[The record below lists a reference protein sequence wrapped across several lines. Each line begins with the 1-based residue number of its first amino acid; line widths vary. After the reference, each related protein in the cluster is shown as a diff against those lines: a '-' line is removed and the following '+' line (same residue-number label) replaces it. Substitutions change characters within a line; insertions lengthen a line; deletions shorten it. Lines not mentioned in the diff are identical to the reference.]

1 MFSRRINEELE
12 LRPVDE
18 RYAEELTALVR
29 RDIAHL
35 KPWMPWATERY
46 SVEDAREFIRRQIRQ
61 YAEDQGF
68 ATLIFF
74 RGRVA
79 GSIGYNLIDWSN
91 RKADIGYWLG
101 AEFMGRG
108 IMTRACRAIISRLL
122 EEAGYRVAAVSS
134 AEEALE
140 TFAAEDVAVTLTDI
154 RMTGMDGLALL
165 DRIKDIDPEAL
176 VVVMT
181 AYSSVDSAVA
191 ALRKG
196 AYDYI
201 TKPFVNEDLLQSVKN
216 ALRLRGLSREN
227 RALRRELDRR
237 YSFSEIIGTSPALQ
251 SVFRLVE
258 KVASTNTNILIQG
271 ESGTGKELIARAI
284 HHNSPRADRPF
295 VAINCGALPETLLE
309 SELFGHTKG
318 AFTGATANKVGLFR
332 AAEGGTIF
340 LDEIGE
346 VSPAMQVRLLRAVQ
360 EHEVTPV
367 GAGGAVPFDAR
378 IICATNR
385 DLEKEVSEGRFR
397 EDLFYRLNVIE
408 IHLPPLRERRE
419 DIPLLVRHFITRTA
433 REQGRDEKPISRE
446 AMTALINY
454 SFPGNVREL
463 QNAVERAFTLSGA
476 EIDLDSLPPRV
487 RQSAGDAAAVRDPDG
502 LRPTLAEIERRY
514 ILETLTAVN
523 QDKARAANILGIDLS
538 TLYRKLKR
546 YDAV

>member
-1 MFSRRINEELE
+1 MSTQPLI
-12 LRPVDE
+12 
-18 RYAEELTALVR
+18 LV
-29 RDIAHL
+29 
-35 KPWMPWATERY
+35 
-46 SVEDAREFIRRQIRQ
+46 
-61 YAEDQGF
+61 AEDED
-68 ATLIFF
+68 LM
-74 RGRVA
+74 RVILS
-79 GSIGYNLIDWSN
+79 G
-91 RKADIGYWLG
+91 
-101 AEFMGRG
+101 
-108 IMTRACRAIISRLL
+108 LL
-122 EEAGYRVAAVSS
+122 EGAGYRVALAAS

-140 TFAAEDVAVTLTDI
+140 KFTTEDVAVTLTDI
-154 RMTGMDGLALL
+154 RMAGMDGLALL
-165 DRIKDIDPEAL
+165 DRVKDVDPEAM

-181 AYSSVDSAVA
+181 AYSSVETAVA

-196 AYDYI
+196 AYDYV

-216 ALRLRGLSREN
+216 ALRQRELFREN

-237 YSFSEIIGTSPALQ
+237 YSFSEIIGTSEALQ

-258 KVASTNTNILIQG
+258 KVAATTTNILIEG
-271 ESGTGKELIARAI
+271 ESGTGKELVARAI
-284 HHNSPRADRPF
+284 HHNSPRAERPF

-318 AFTGATANKVGLFR
+318 AFTGAVAAKPGLLR
-332 AAEGGTIF
+332 SAEGGTVF

-346 VSPAMQVRLLRAVQ
+346 ISPAMQVRLLRAVQ

-433 REQGRDEKPISRE
+433 REQGQPEKPISRE
-446 AMTALINY
+446 AIQALINY
-454 SFPGNVREL
+454 TFPGNVREL
-463 QNAVERAFTLSGA
+463 QNAVERAFTLSGT

-514 ILETLTAVN
+514 ILETLAAVN